1 MQVLTQVPSIFN
13 VAFKVC
19 CPCNIIILAMQVTPD
34 HCYFVMQSDV
44 NCISKTSLNTYMHTH
59 TKKILSKSEQS
70 IKTCIVNVP
79 LMMHVN
85 YVNLKKFKKKDM
97 YTNLQ
102 EKYFKNVI
110 TFFCKTVICFQQILI
125 THSAY
130 SNNEKSAHY

>member
-1 MQVLTQVPSIFN
+1 MQVLTQVPFIFN
-13 VAFKVC
+13 FAFNVC
-19 CPCNIIILAMQVTPD
+19 CPCNIVIILAMQVTPD

-85 YVNLKKFKKKDM
+85 YVNLKKSKNQKYM
-97 YTNLQ
+97 YINLQ
-102 EKYFKNVI
+102 EKYFKYVI
-110 TFFCKTVICFQQILI
+110 IFSVRL
-125 THSAY
+125 
-130 SNNEKSAHY
+130 